1 MGGVVQCHGAE
12 KEEAT
17 GDRTMK
23 KRKSWR
29 RKKKIK
35 FGDKVLISIL
45 SSLVNLFPSNLR
57 SGLSQFS
64 GFLYSAF
71 VTLKGIEQGHFSRP
85 FPCHLGG
92 MRAKCQDM
100 QMRLWGNNR
109 QEGLMA
115 ALPPIL
121 MSTIKYSNG
130 ILLEG
135 KGKRGFPDDAGHN

>member
-1 MGGVVQCHGAE
+1 
-12 KEEAT
+12 
-17 GDRTMK
+17 MK
-23 KRKSWR
+23 KRKSLQR
-29 RKKKIK
+29 RKEIK
-35 FGDKVLISIL
+35 FGDKVLVSIL
-45 SSLVNLFPSNLR
+45 SSLVNLSPTNLR

-64 GFLYSAF
+64 GFLHSVF

-85 FPCHLGG
+85 LPCLPRG

-100 QMRLWGNNR
+100 QMRLWGSNR

-135 KGKRGFPDDAGHN
+135 RGMRGFPEDAGHN